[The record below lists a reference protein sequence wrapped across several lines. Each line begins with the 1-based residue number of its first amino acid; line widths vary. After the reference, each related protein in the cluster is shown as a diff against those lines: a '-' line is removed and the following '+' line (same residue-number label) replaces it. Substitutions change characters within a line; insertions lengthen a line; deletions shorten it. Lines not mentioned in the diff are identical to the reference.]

1 MERSNFNGST
11 YITGTSSVVGPFW
24 AVTALQATVLAAGT
38 VWPDL
43 TGAAVAAMP
52 IPSGVTIYGFIES
65 IQLTSGSVIAY
76 DR

>member
-11 YITGTSSVVGPFW
+11 YITGTSSVIGPFW
-24 AVTALQATVLAAGT
+24 AFTALQATVLAAGT

-43 TGAAVAAMP
+43 TGAAVGAMP
-52 IPSGVTIYGFIES
+52 VPAGTTIYGFIES
-65 IQLTSGSVIAY
+65 IQLTSGSGIAY